1 MTAISAVPDSAA
13 PDSGLSEPARSE
25 PAQSKPTAL
34 HVAHID
40 LGATMVDFAGWSMP
54 LHYGSE
60 TTEHRAV
67 RTAAGLFDLSH
78 MGEIEVTGPAAG
90 AALHHALVGDI
101 AALAVGGAKY
111 TMICAEDGGMLDDL
125 IVYRLGEQR
134 YLAVPNA
141 ANAAAVLA
149 ALRERTEPFGAEVTD
164 RGDEYALLAIQGP
177 ASVAVL
183 ARLTDADLDLIR
195 YYAAGTG
202 AVAGRD
208 CLLARTGYTG
218 EDGFE
223 IFCAAADAPVIWAA
237 ALAAGAGDGLVP
249 TGLACRDTLRLEA
262 GMPLYGHELTREL
275 TPYAANLG
283 RVVALGEGA
292 DFVGRAALA
301 ARAEAGEPRR
311 LVGLLGSGRRPPR
324 AGYPVRD
331 AAGATIGTVTSGALS
346 PTLGRPIAM
355 AYLDVEHAGP
365 GGAVTIDLRG
375 RAEPARVVPLPFY
388 RRAR

>member
-1 MTAISAVPDSAA
+1 MTAISAVPESAL
-13 PDSGLSEPARSE
+13 PES
-25 PAQSKPTAL
+25 AQSESDQPKPTPQHAA
-34 HVAHID
+34 HVE

-54 LHYGSE
+54 LRYGSE

-78 MGEIEVTGPAAG
+78 MGEIEVAGPAAA

-101 AALAVGGAKY
+101 AAMAVGGAKY

-125 IVYRLGEQR
+125 IVYRLAEHR
-134 YLAVPNA
+134 YLVVANA
-141 ANAAAVLA
+141 ANTAVVLP
-149 ALRERTEPFGAEVTD
+149 ALRERAARFGAEVTD

-177 ASVAVL
+177 ASAGVL
-183 ARLTDADLDLIR
+183 ARLTDTDLDLIR
-195 YYAAGTG
+195 YYAAGLGT
-202 AVAGRD
+202 VAGHD

-223 IFCAAADAPVIWAA
+223 IFCAAADAPAIWAA

-249 TGLACRDTLRLEA
+249 AGLACRDTLRLEA

-283 RVVALGEGA
+283 RVVALREGS

-301 ARAEAGEPRR
+301 ARAEVGEPRR

-324 AGYPVRD
+324 AGYPVCD
-331 AAGATIGTVTSGALS
+331 EAGATIGTVTSGAFS
-346 PTLGRPIAM
+346 PTLGQPIAM
-355 AYLDVEHAGP
+355 AYLDAEHAGP

-388 RRAR
+388 RRTR

>member
-1 MTAISAVPDSAA
+1 V
-13 PDSGLSEPARSE
+13 
-25 PAQSKPTAL
+25 
-34 HVAHID
+34 HVE

-54 LHYGSE
+54 LRYGSE

-78 MGEIEVTGPAAG
+78 MGEVEVSGPAAG

-101 AALAVGGAKY
+101 AAMAVGGAKY
-111 TMICAEDGGMLDDL
+111 TMICAEDGGILDDL
-125 IVYRLGEQR
+125 IVYRLAEDR
-134 YLAVPNA
+134 YLVVPNA
-141 ANAAAVLA
+141 ANAAVVLA
-149 ALRERTEPFGAEVTD
+149 ALRERAGRFGAEVID
-164 RGDEYALLAIQGP
+164 RGGEYALLAVQGP
-177 ASVAVL
+177 AAAAVL

-195 YYAAGTG
+195 YYAAGLG

-223 IFCAAADAPVIWAA
+223 IFCAPADAPVIWAE
-237 ALAAGAGDGLVP
+237 ALAAGAGHGLVP

-283 RVVALGEGA
+283 RVVALREGS

-324 AGYPVRD
+324 TGYPVCD
-331 AAGATIGTVTSGALS
+331 DGGATIGVVTSGALS
-346 PTLGRPIAM
+346 PSLGQPIAM
-355 AYLDVEHAGP
+355 AYLDAEHAGP
-365 GGAVTIDLRG
+365 GNRVAIDVRG
-375 RAEPARVVPLPFY
+375 RAEPARIVPLPFY
-388 RRAR
+388 RCAR